1 MLASAIWPEISRAYG
16 QRDFKTL
23 ANIYHYSLVITFVTT
38 LVSIVCLLIFGQWI
52 YTAWTKN
59 TVILDYAFFA
69 GMLSVMLISC
79 LWNLSSIIPLATN
92 THTRFSMAFLFAQI
106 AGVALSFVCLKIYPH
121 LILIPVVLFITE
133 FILLTFII
141 KENNR
146 FLSNLSNNMNGMQI
160 ELWREIKFLIINARK
175 YKHFH
180 IK

>member
-38 LVSIVCLLIFGQWI
+38 LVSIVFLLIFGQWI

-59 TVILDYAFFA
+59 TVIFDYAFFA
-69 GMLSVMLISC
+69 GMLGVLMISC

-92 THTRFSMAFLFAQI
+92 THTRFSMAFLLAQI
-106 AGVALSFVCLKIYPH
+106 AGVALSLACLKIYPH
-121 LILIPVVLFITE
+121 LTLIPVALFVVE
-133 FILLTFII
+133 FILLAFII

-146 FLSNLSNNMNGMQI
+146 FLSNNMNGMQV
-160 ELWREIKFLIINARK
+160 ELWRKMKFLIMNARK